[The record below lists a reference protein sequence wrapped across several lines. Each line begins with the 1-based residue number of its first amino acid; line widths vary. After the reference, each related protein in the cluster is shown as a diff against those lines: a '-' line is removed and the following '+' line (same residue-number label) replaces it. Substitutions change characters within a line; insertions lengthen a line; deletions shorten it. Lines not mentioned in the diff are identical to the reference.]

1 MWFLALKF
9 FMRETFSR
17 YSLWIAQENT
27 NKTSKKEVKDYFR
40 CQMEQ
45 EIVCVWFSC
54 LPCGILAF
62 LTSHRPS
69 TVIEAEA
76 LTQVHGQVCLPFLP
90 FLLLF

>member
-45 EIVCVWFSC
+45 EIVCVVFVLALWHFS
-54 LPCGILAF
+54 F
-62 LTSHRPS
+62 SHLSPS
-69 TVIEAEA
+69 
-76 LTQVHGQVCLPFLP
+76 F
-90 FLLLF
+90 